1 MSSIVLDLQNE
12 ITKSDCDIVNV
23 LRKAHL
29 IAVKLN
35 LTEFDK
41 WICSELN
48 GYKGEDEIPDY
59 REIFGSLKAFNPYR
73 GWIPVVIDNAEFEK
87 QVCFGKCNNSISEI
101 IGLNANNENGI
112 VMDLLG
118 ETRAMLNKNDSS
130 PFTTQYRLE
139 FSPTAVGDIIEK
151 VKNTVL
157 EWTIKLEAEGILGE
171 GMQFNSSEKDSAKRI
186 PQTVNNYYGNT
197 NVINSPLE
205 NTAVIA
211 GDGSTV
217 RFSYDAAQDA
227 VAEIESS
234 LETDDLSPEDKE
246 TVMEMLEDIK
256 EKLEQKKK
264 PTLIKSV
271 LVGLKDF
278 LIGAGASATVALIQA
293 KMQGLF

>member
-12 ITKSDCDIVNV
+12 VTKPDCDIVNV

-29 IAVKLN
+29 IAVKLG

-59 REIFGSLKAFNPYR
+59 REVSGSLKAYNPIR
-73 GWIPVVIDNAEFEK
+73 GWLPVFINNAEFEK
-87 QVCFGKCNNSISEI
+87 RICCIKCNNSISEI
-101 IGLNANNENGI
+101 IGLNAKNEHGLMMNLG
-112 VMDLLG
+112 G
-118 ETRAMLNKNDSS
+118 ETQAILNKNTSA
-130 PFTTQYRLE
+130 PFSTQYRLD

-171 GMQFNSSEKDSAKRI
+171 GMQFSISEKDSAKRI

-211 GDGSTV
+211 GDGNNV
-217 RFSYDAAQDA
+217 RFTYDAAQDA

-234 LETDDLSPEDKE
+234 LETDNLSPEDKE

-256 EKLEQKKK
+256 DKLEQKKK
-264 PTLIKSV
+264 PTLIKSG